1 MTYFLDFDRTLFDTD
16 SFTPT
21 LIDNPACAD
30 IKEEIRA
37 LVNTP
42 RDQTIK
48 GGQGRVEVWEKL
60 DRLCVEGKLLFAPG
74 ELSRFVFSDASH
86 FLLSHGSE
94 SVILSYGHEAWIK
107 SKLESAL
114 VGLPIERVVY
124 AHDREKGVALNHL
137 LKDFTSPYV
146 FVDDLATQL
155 DSVSLHC
162 PQVQLY
168 EMRRDGASGAGTH
181 TVIHS
186 FNELP

>member
-21 LIDNPACAD
+21 LIDNPACVD
-30 IKEEIRA
+30 IREDIRT

-60 DRLCVEGKLLFAPG
+60 NRLCVEGKLLFAPG
-74 ELSRFVFSDASH
+74 ELSRFVFPDVSH
-86 FLLSHGSE
+86 FLLRHGSE
-94 SVILSYGHEAWIK
+94 SVVLSYGHEAWIK

-114 VGLPIERVVY
+114 LGLPIERVVY
-124 AHDREKGVALNHL
+124 AHDREKGVALEPL

-155 DSVSLHC
+155 DSVALHC

-168 EMRRDGASGAGTH
+168 EMRRDGKAGAGTH
-181 TVIHS
+181 TIIHS
-186 FNELP
+186 FDELP